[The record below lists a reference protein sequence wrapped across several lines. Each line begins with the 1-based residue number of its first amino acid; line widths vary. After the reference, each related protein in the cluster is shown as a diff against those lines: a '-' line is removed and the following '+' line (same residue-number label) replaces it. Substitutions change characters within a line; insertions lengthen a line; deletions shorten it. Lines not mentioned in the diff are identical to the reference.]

1 MGSEGGVEVRCR
13 REGWRYGVGGRGGGM
28 GSEGEGAGL

>member
-1 MGSEGGVEVRCR
+1 MFAYTDHEWAEGGD
-13 REGWRYGVGGRGGGM
+13 GGRGGGM